1 MAADSELT
9 PSDHGPSHH
18 ALSDDA
24 VLAELGASLRSAEVT
39 LYHLVIARHFS
50 QHSRPLSANRDDERI
65 LYAELVPQLLAAY
78 QRAQGKTIVDQQLCR
93 NILAGAL
100 LVQSASTG
108 PQSQDAPGAGDRSGT
123 READDFDIEFCYLPE
138 GLVHPGLEAAIWNC
152 KELSLQAA
160 QCRTKRRAFLMKS
173 IYSVLALLLTYADS
187 PSRERGQPEQSQRV
201 LQLAQ
206 QELAALRRSVAE
218 AVAQENR
225 QIYIFG
231 MMVGAV
237 VVFTVAYSILVFFP
251 SLLTIEPRLLVEVS
265 AAGAI
270 GAAVSVMGRL
280 TSNRLQIDP
289 AAGTLLTAL
298 AGAFRLLIGSVFGLA
313 IFIFIESQILPITI
327 NVTGQQREYFYTGL
341 AFLAGFSERL
351 AQDAV
356 ARAGGV
362 IMGPAGDEKRGADL
376 TARGR

>member
-9 PSDHGPSHH
+9 PSVHGPSHH
-18 ALSDDA
+18 GLSDDA
-24 VLAELGASLRSAEVT
+24 ALAELGASLESAEVT

-50 QHSRPLSANRDDERI
+50 
-65 LYAELVPQLLAAY
+65 AELVPRLLGAY
-78 QRAQGKTIVDQQLCR
+78 RRAQGRAIVDQHLCR

-100 LVQSASTG
+100 LVQPAPTG
-108 PQSQDAPGAGDRSGT
+108 QRSQDGPGAGGGRGGQ
-123 READDFDIEFCYLPE
+123 EAEGFDIEFCYLPE

-160 QCRTKRRAFLMKS
+160 QCRAKRRAFLMKS

-187 PSRERGQPEQSQRV
+187 PARERGQPEQSQRV

-231 MMVGAV
+231 MMIGASL
-237 VVFTVAYSILVFFP
+237 VFATAYSLLVFFP
-251 SLLTIEPRLLVEVS
+251 SLLTIEPRLLIEVS

-313 IFIFIESQILPITI
+313 IFIFIESQILPIEV

-362 IMGPAGDEKRGADL
+362 IMGPAGDERRGAD
-376 TARGR
+376 TAVRGR

>member
-1 MAADSELT
+1 M
-9 PSDHGPSHH
+9 
-18 ALSDDA
+18 
-24 VLAELGASLRSAEVT
+24 T

-50 QHSRPLSANRDDERI
+50 QHPPPESTNRDDDRI
-65 LYAELVPQLLAAY
+65 RYAELFPRLLAVY
-78 QRAQGKTIVDQQLCR
+78 QRVRGKTIVDQHLCR
-93 NILAGAL
+93 NILAGVL
-100 LVQSASTG
+100 LVQPAPTG
-108 PQSQDAPGAGDRSGT
+108 QRQEQNGT
-123 READDFDIEFCYLPE
+123 QEAEGFDIEFCYVPD
-138 GLVHPGLEAAIWNC
+138 GNVHPGLEAAIWNC

-160 QCRTKRRAFLMKS
+160 QCRMKRRAFLMKS

-187 PSRERGQPEQSQRV
+187 PSTRRDHSDQSHRV
-201 LQLAQ
+201 LQLAN
-206 QELAALRRSVAE
+206 QELAALTRSVAE

-231 MMVGAV
+231 MMAGASL
-237 VVFTVAYSILVFFP
+237 VFGVAYSLLVFFP

-313 IFIFIESQILPITI
+313 IFIFIESQILPIDV
-327 NVTGQQREYFYTGL
+327 NVIGQQQREYFYTGL

-362 IMGPAGDEKRGADL
+362 IMSPAGDERRGSD
-376 TARGR
+376 TAVRSR